1 MPLTIESAPS
11 PRYERLALARKEPNM
26 KYILPITAI
35 ILIFAGCREH
45 HDSHHAHPDNHI
57 ETDELQLTLNDGQRW
72 KMDDHT
78 RAMFKAMTERIEA
91 GGDIN
96 VVGKGLKSDLDK
108 LIQGCTM
115 TGEAHN
121 QLHAFL
127 IPFIPAVQEFSAN
140 ASVESLQEVE
150 ELLQEYPKYFE

>member
-1 MPLTIESAPS
+1 
-11 PRYERLALARKEPNM
+11 
-26 KYILPITAI
+26 
-35 ILIFAGCREH
+35 
-45 HDSHHAHPDNHI
+45 
-57 ETDELQLTLNDGQRW
+57 
-72 KMDDHT
+72 
-78 RAMFKAMTERIEA
+78 MFKAMTERVEV

-96 VVGKGLKSDLDK
+96 AVGKGLKSDLDK

-127 IPFIPAVQEFSAN
+127 IPFIPSVQKISTN
-140 ASVESLQEVE
+140 GSVESLKEVE